1 MRMDRLHFVNFKNQ
15 KMSTVITFIISVM
28 TAVCMLLLFITASN
42 NMVGNMRETAMDNMQ
57 TSLESKTAI
66 IDEYVKSAE
75 DLLTAFSKAP
85 VIREMLKNPD
95 DLSAVAAAQAYTEK
109 YLQILRD
116 GKEFTWMI

>member
-85 VIREMLKNPD
+85 VITEMLKNPD
-95 DLSAVAAAQAYTEK
+95 NSSFL
-109 YLQILRD
+109 
-116 GKEFTWMI
+116 